1 MVVWWEW
8 DVLNGHL
15 SCSNGVLVIE
25 GHVAVVVVRRGHV
38 HGAVVA
44 LPVVEKC
51 PVSHPDVS
59 S

>member
-38 HGAVVA
+38 HGAVVG

-51 PVSHPDVS
+51 SVGHPDVS